1 MMCMALILVCSVSI
15 STFAVDRMSQV
26 ESGTTQSVQ
35 KTDNQNGET
44 ATTRQK
50 SSEAETK
57 TKQENTKKSD
67 SESKT
72 KENKDSSEEKQSDSK
87 DVNDKGAKENST
99 QKEEKEKKEKSEK
112 DTSKKEK
119 STKEETDTDK
129 KTTDTTD
136 ASEATTK
143 TAEEEKTESAE
154 EKTTEAATEKT
165 TESKNG
171 EEETSEK
178 KAEEETQA
186 ADAKRQKIQVAEIT
200 ESNKEVQVGESL
212 ILNGKQG
219 YYHSWS
225 SSNENI
231 ATVTGD
237 SSTATVT
244 GVAEGKATIT
254 HTYTYRWNTQTET
267 YKVTVT
273 KFEDTHNGDAAI
285 YYLANPTG
293 DPWTNATGAWAP
305 SQESSVIIAKINT
318 EGATWEDGYV
328 NSQIFHN
335 KNIKL
340 NVASYITSWP
350 DGSKGGTWTVKK
362 DDSATGEYFDSILDS
377 IWINYKSSVAK
388 ELGIEES
395 QLKQE
400 NITEITLTP
409 RKISRD
415 NGGAHDYHIDCALS
429 IKSTQVFTAK
439 FWVKE
444 PGDSEYTQ
452 VDAKNYK
459 TESRVDKTT
468 KAKIG
473 STETVDGVTYVLD
486 GWYPEDADGR
496 PYGSKKI
503 ADTSW
508 SYRPSPDEQAGYRPS
523 LDELADGTVNFY
535 AHYSPIAT
543 SITIKKLV
551 TGDMGDKQKEFAFT
565 CKYSSYN
572 ATTKE
577 TETNTTSFNLK
588 DGQSSTEIENVCIG
602 SQFTVKETNAK
613 GYTTSGSYNNADI
626 SSVGHGTDKESSEKI
641 AEVQIAKEGKKIT
654 IINNKEAIPDT
665 GIVSDVL
672 PFITLFALSIAG
684 IIGFLLYS
692 YKKRFV

>member
-72 KENKDSSEEKQSDSK
+72 KETKDSSEEKQSDSK

-99 QKEEKEKKEKSEK
+99 QKEKKEEKEEKEKKEKSEK
-112 DTSKKEK
+112 DTSKEEK

-178 KAEEETQA
+178 KAEEETQE

-200 ESNKEVQVGESL
+200 ESKEVQVGEPL
-212 ILNGKQG
+212 ELNGTQG
-219 YYHSWS
+219 YQHSWS
-225 SSNENI
+225 SSNTNI
-231 ATVTGD
+231 ATVTSKG
-237 SSTATVT
+237 STATVT
-244 GVAEGKATIT
+244 GVAVGKATIT
-254 HTYTYRWNTQTET
+254 HTYRKRWWDNLSET
-267 YKVTVT
+267 YEVTVT
-273 KFEDTHNGDAAI
+273 KFEDNYNGDAAI
-285 YYLANPTG
+285 YYLANPAG
-293 DPWTNATGAWAP
+293 DPWTNDTGAWAP
-305 SQESSVIIAKINT
+305 AQDTSNTLAKINT
-318 EGATWEDGYV
+318 SGATWENGRVDNTIYK
-328 NSQIFHN
+328 N
-335 KNIKL
+335 KNIKS

-350 DGSKGGTWTVKK
+350 DSSRGATWTVKS
-362 DDSATGEYFDSILDS
+362 DDYATDEYFDFILDS
-377 IWINYKSSVAK
+377 IWVNYKSSVAE
-388 ELGIEES
+388 ELNINEND
-395 QLKQE
+395 LKKE

-415 NGGAHDYHIDCALS
+415 NGGKHDYHIDCALS
-429 IKSTQVFTAK
+429 IKSKQVFTAK

-452 VDAKNYK
+452 VYAKNYMTGK
-459 TESRVDKTT
+459 KVDKTEKVT
-468 KAKIG
+468 IG
-473 STETVDGVTYVLD
+473 STKTVDGVTYVLD
-486 GWYPEDADGR
+486 GWYPENADGGA
-496 PYGSKKI
+496 YGNTKI
-503 ADTSW
+503 EDAKW
-508 SYRPSPDEQAGYRPS
+508 SYSPSDA
-523 LDELADGTVNFY
+523 ELADGTVNFY
-535 AHYSPIAT
+535 AHYSPITT
-543 SITIKKLV
+543 SITLQKLV
-551 TGDMGDKQKEFAFT
+551 TGNMGDKQKEFAFT
-565 CKYSSYN
+565 CTYSSYN
-572 ATTKE
+572 AITKK
-577 TETNTTSFNLK
+577 TETKTASFNLK
-588 DGQSSTEIENVCIG
+588 DGQSSTEIKNVYIG
-602 SQFTVKETNAK
+602 SQFTVKETNAQ

-626 SSVGHGTDKESSEKI
+626 SSVEHGTDKESSEKI
-641 AEVQIAKEGKKIT
+641 AEVQIAEDGKNIT

-665 GIVSDVL
+665 GIASDVL

>member
-112 DTSKKEK
+112 DTSKEEK
-119 STKEETDTDK
+119 STKEE
-129 KTTDTTD
+129 TDTTD

-178 KAEEETQA
+178 KAEEETQE

-200 ESNKEVQVGESL
+200 GSNKKVQVGETITLETS
-212 ILNGKQG
+212 G
-219 YYHSWS
+219 YYTSNHKWTS
-225 SSNENI
+225 SDTNI
-231 ATVTGD
+231 ATIDD
-237 SSTATVT
+237 SSNKSTVT
-244 GVAEGKATIT
+244 VRGVAVGKATIT
-254 HTYTYRWNTQTET
+254 HTYTNRWGNQSET
-267 YKVTVT
+267 YEVTVT
-273 KFEDTHNGDAAI
+273 KFEDNYNGDAAI
-285 YYLANPTG
+285 YYLANPAG
-293 DPWTNATGAWAP
+293 DPWTNDTGAWAP
-305 SQESSVIIAKINT
+305 STESSKTIAKINT
-318 EGATWEDGYV
+318 KGATWKDGYV
-328 NSQIFHN
+328 NSEIFHN
-335 KNIKL
+335 KNIKSE
-340 NVASYITSWP
+340 VASYITSWP

-362 DDSATGEYFDSILDS
+362 NDSATGEYFDFILKS
-377 IWINYKSSVAK
+377 IWDNYKSSVAK
-388 ELGIEES
+388 ELGIDENDV
-395 QLKQE
+395 KKE

-409 RKISRD
+409 RKISRA
-415 NGGAHDYHIDCALS
+415 NGGSHNYHIDCALS

-444 PGDSEYTQ
+444 PGDSVYIQ

-459 TESRVDKTT
+459 TEESVAKTKKATIGFT
-468 KAKIG
+468 K
-473 STETVDGVTYVLD
+473 TVNDVTYALD
-486 GWYPEDADGR
+486 GWYPENATGGA
-496 PYGSKKI
+496 YGSKKI
-503 ADTSW
+503 EDDRW
-508 SYRPSPDEQAGYRPS
+508 SNYIPSE
-523 LDELADGTVNFY
+523 DELKDGTVNFY
-535 AHYSPIAT
+535 AHYSPKAT
-543 SITIKKLV
+543 SIILKKLV
-551 TGDMGDKQKEFAFT
+551 TGSMGDKQKEFAFT
-565 CKYSSYN
+565 CTYSSYN

-577 TETNTTSFNLK
+577 TEANTASFNLK
-588 DGQSSTEIENVCIG
+588 DGQSMEIENVCIG

-626 SSVGHGTDKESSEKI
+626 SSLVEHGTDNSEKI
-641 AEVQIAKEGKKIT
+641 AVVQIEENGKNIT
-654 IINNKEAIPDT
+654 ITNNKEAIPDT
-665 GIVSDVL
+665 GIASDVL

>member
-99 QKEEKEKKEKSEK
+99 QKEEKEEKEKKEKSEK

-186 ADAKRQKIQVAEIT
+186 ADAKRQKIQVANIT
-200 ESNKEVQVGESL
+200 GPKEVQVGKTITLTGTTGLDTSNHKWTSSDTNTATIDGNNNKPTVTVRGITTGTVTIKHSYKLSHWWGSLETKEESYTV
-212 ILNGKQG
+212 NVVKA
-219 YYHSWS
+219 
-225 SSNENI
+225 SNEI
-231 ATVTGD
+231 
-237 SSTATVT
+237 
-244 GVAEGKATIT
+244 
-254 HTYTYRWNTQTET
+254 
-267 YKVTVT
+267 
-273 KFEDTHNGDAAI
+273 AAI
-285 YYLANPTG
+285 YFLATPDGVPSSN
-293 DPWTNATGAWAP
+293 DIKYWAP
-305 SQESSVIIAKINT
+305 ESDTSTLFGKINT
-318 EGATWEDGYV
+318 TGATWEE
-328 NSQIFHN
+328 N
-335 KNIKL
+335 KNITN
-340 NVASYITSWP
+340 NVSSYVVSWP
-350 DGSKGGTWTVKK
+350 DGSTATNWVINK
-362 DDSATGEYFDSILDS
+362 DADNFNYILDN
-377 IWINYKSSVAK
+377 IWTAYKST
-388 ELGIEES
+388 IEK
-395 QLKQE
+395 QLKVTGLSKTDVTQ
-400 NITEITLTP
+400 ITLTP
-409 RKISRD
+409 FKISKD
-415 NGGAHDYHIDCALS
+415 NSPTVNQNYHIDCT
-429 IKSTQVFTAK
+429 IDVKCKNVFTAK
-439 FWVKE
+439 FWVKD
-444 PGDSEYTQ
+444 PNSDYKL
-452 VDAKNYK
+452 VDAKNYVTESKVAK
-459 TESRVDKTT
+459 TE
-468 KAKIG
+468 KATIG
-473 STETVDGVTYVLD
+473 STKPVNGVTYVLD
-486 GWYPEDADGR
+486 GWYPENEAGGAYD
-496 PYGSKKI
+496 STKKI

-508 SYRPSPDEQAGYRPS
+508 SYSPSGA
-523 LDELADGTVNFY
+523 ELADGTVNFY
-535 AHYSPIAT
+535 AHYSPKTT
-543 SITIKKLV
+543 SIILKKLV
-551 TGDMGDKQKEFAFT
+551 TGSMGDKQKEFTFNISVE
-565 CKYSSYN
+565 KDNKSVLFKVGNEDKKGS
-572 ATTKE
+572 ATV
-577 TETNTTSFNLK
+577 NLANNDEK
-588 DGQSSTEIENVCIG
+588 ILTEIPVGANVTITENDYSG
-602 SQFTVKETNAK
+602 SR
-613 GYTTSGSYNNADI
+613 YTTSYTVDDETVTNRKAS
-626 SSVGHGTDKESSEKI
+626 I
-641 AEVQIAKEGKKIT
+641 ASIQAKEDVSAHQVVFT
-654 IINNKEAIPDT
+654 NNKEAIPDT
-665 GIVSDVL
+665 GIASDVL

>member
-112 DTSKKEK
+112 DTSKEEK

-178 KAEEETQA
+178 KAEEETQE

-200 ESNKEVQVGESL
+200 GSNKKVQVGETITLETS
-212 ILNGKQG
+212 G
-219 YYHSWS
+219 YYTSNHKWTS
-225 SSNENI
+225 SDTNI
-231 ATVTGD
+231 ATIDG
-237 SSTATVT
+237 SSNKSTVT
-244 GVAEGKATIT
+244 VRGVAVGKATIT
-254 HTYTYRWNTQTET
+254 HTYTNRWGNQSET
-267 YKVTVT
+267 YEVTVT
-273 KFEDTHNGDAAI
+273 KFEDNHNGPAAI

-293 DPWTNATGAWAP
+293 DPWTNDTGAWAP
-305 SQESSVIIAKINT
+305 TQNT
-318 EGATWEDGYV
+318 SDILANVNTSGATWEDGHV
-328 NSQIFHN
+328 DSQIIYN

-340 NVASYITSWP
+340 NVASYITSWT
-350 DGSKGGTWTVKK
+350 DGSKGDTWTVKRN
-362 DDSATGEYFDSILDS
+362 DRATSEYFNSILNS
-377 IWINYKSSVAK
+377 IWDNYESSVK
-388 ELGIEES
+388 IELGIS
-395 QLKQE
+395 DLKEE

-415 NGGAHDYHIDCALS
+415 NGGSHDYHIDCALS

-459 TESRVDKTT
+459 TGSSVDKTT
-468 KAKIG
+468 KAEIG
-473 STETVDGVTYVLD
+473 STKTFDGVTYVLD
-486 GWYPEDADGR
+486 GWYPENAAGR
-496 PYGSKKI
+496 PYGSTRIEDAK
-503 ADTSW
+503 W
-508 SYRPSPDEQAGYRPS
+508 NSYTPTAA
-523 LDELADGTVNFY
+523 ELADGTVNFY
-535 AHYSPIAT
+535 AHYSPITT

-565 CKYSSYN
+565 CEYSSYN

-588 DGQSSTEIENVCIG
+588 DGESTEIENVYIG

-613 GYTTSGSYNNADI
+613 GYTTSGSYNNAAI
-626 SSVGHGTDKESSEKI
+626 SSLVETDKESSEKI
-641 AEVQIAKEGKKIT
+641 AVVQIAEAGKNIT
-654 IINNKEAIPDT
+654 IINNKGAIPDT
-665 GIVSDVL
+665 GIASDVL

>member
-57 TKQENTKKSD
+57 TKQENAKKSD

-99 QKEEKEKKEKSEK
+99 QKEEKEEKEKKEKSEK
-112 DTSKKEK
+112 DTSKEEK
-119 STKEETDTDK
+119 YTKEETDADK

-136 ASEATTK
+136 TSEATTK
-143 TAEEEKTESAE
+143 TVEEKKTESAE

-165 TESKNG
+165 TESKDS

-186 ADAKRQKIQVAEIT
+186 VDAKRQKIQVAEIT
-200 ESNKEVQVGESL
+200 ESKKVQVGEPL
-212 ILNGKQG
+212 ILNGRSG
-219 YYHSWS
+219 YYISNHKWT
-225 SSNENI
+225 SSNTNI

-237 SSTATVT
+237 GSTATVT
-244 GVAEGKATIT
+244 GVAVGDATIT
-254 HTYTYRWNTQTET
+254 HTYSYRWNTQTET

-273 KFEDTHNGDAAI
+273 KFEDNHNGDAAI
-285 YYLANPTG
+285 YYLANPAG
-293 DPWTNATGAWAP
+293 DPWTNDTGAWAP
-305 SQESSVIIAKINT
+305 SKESSETIAQINT
-318 EGATWEDGYV
+318 KGATWEDGYV
-328 NSQIFHN
+328 GSEIYNN
-335 KNIKL
+335 KNIKS
-340 NVASYITSWP
+340 NVARYITSWP
-350 DGSKGGTWTVKK
+350 DSSTGGTWTVKK
-362 DDSATGEYFDSILDS
+362 NDSATGKYFNFILIS
-377 IWINYKSSVAK
+377 IWDNYKSSVAK
-388 ELGIEES
+388 ELKINEND
-395 QLKQE
+395 LKKE
-400 NITEITLTP
+400 NITEITLIP
-409 RKISRD
+409 RKISRA
-415 NGGAHDYHIDCALS
+415 NGGDHEYHIDCALS
-429 IKSTQVFTAK
+429 IKSKQVFTAK

-444 PGDSEYTQ
+444 PGASEYTQ
-452 VDAKNYK
+452 VDSKNY
-459 TESRVDKTT
+459 TIESSVVKTT
-468 KAKIG
+468 KAEIG
-473 STETVDGVTYVLD
+473 FTKTVDGVTYVLD
-486 GWYPEDADGR
+486 GWYPENADGGA
-496 PYGSKKI
+496 YDSTKKI

-508 SYRPSPDEQAGYRPS
+508 DYKPKDT
-523 LDELADGTVNFY
+523 ELADGTVNFY
-535 AHYSPIAT
+535 AHYSPRAT

-551 TGDMGDKQKEFAFT
+551 TGNMGDKQKEFAFT
-565 CKYSSYN
+565 CTYSSYN
-572 ATTKE
+572 AITKK
-577 TETNTTSFNLK
+577 TETKTASFNLK
-588 DGQSSTEIENVCIG
+588 DGQSSTEIKNVYIG
-602 SQFTVKETNAK
+602 SQFTVKETNAQ

-626 SSVGHGTDKESSEKI
+626 SSVEHGTDKESSEKI
-641 AEVQIAKEGKKIT
+641 AEVQIAEDGKNIT